1 MARLTW
7 DEAEKRYFET
17 GVRRGVLYVQNNDG
31 TYRSGVAWNG
41 LISVTERSVGGEA
54 SSIYADDKK
63 YLNLYSREEMEA
75 TIEAYSSP
83 DEFNECFGVADI
95 ADGARIIQQSRR
107 SFAFCYRTVFGNS
120 LKGNDFGYKI
130 HILYGCKASAQQRV
144 YKIIN
149 DAPEPIS
156 FSWELTT
163 LPIKIGQYR
172 PVSLVTIDS
181 TLLTQEVLN
190 DLENSLYGTDNTPPT
205 LLLPEEIQY
214 LIENPVQY
222 YLANE
227 DYDSILFGGDRIIV
241 TDNHK
246 ER

>member
-1 MARLTW
+1 MAKLTW
-7 DEAEKRYFET
+7 DEPEKRYYET

-41 LISVTERSVGGEA
+41 LTNVTERSVGGEA
-54 SSIYADDKK
+54 STIYADDRK

-75 TIEAYSSP
+75 TIEAFSSP
-83 DEFNECFGVADI
+83 DEFNECFGVVDI
-95 ADGARIIQQSRR
+95 ANGARIIQQSRR
-107 SFAFCYRTVFGNS
+107 SFAFCYRTVFGNN

-144 YKIIN
+144 YKMIN
-149 DAPEPIS
+149 DTPEPVS

-163 LPIKIGQYR
+163 LPVKMGQYR

-181 TLLTQEVLN
+181 TLVSQDTLN
-190 DLENSLYGTDNTPPT
+190 DLENALYGTDDSSPT
-205 LLLPEEIQY
+205 LLLPEEIQAM
-214 LIENPVQY
+214 IENPTQY

-227 DYDSILFGGDRIIV
+227 DADYILIGGDRILIM
-241 TDNHK
+241 DNHR

>member
-41 LISVTERSVGGEA
+41 LIGVTERSVGGEA

-63 YLNLYSREEMEA
+63 YLNLYSREELEA

-190 DLENSLYGTDNTPPT
+190 DLENTLYGTDDTPPT
-205 LLLPEEIQY
+205 LLLPEEIQNM
-214 LIENPVQY
+214 IENPIQY